1 MINYKIINSGSDG
14 NAVVIEDYILIDCGV
29 SFEKLKPYYKKLKIV
44 FLTHIHSDHFKKST
58 IRKLAKERPTLR
70 WACGEWL
77 VEELVK
83 RGVNKKNIDILYFGN
98 KYNYKAFKVEIEH
111 LYHDVPNCCYKIEI
125 NSKKMIYATDT
136 NSLNGIEAKNYDL
149 YLLEGNYNEKQLLAE
164 LEESKRKG
172 EFNYRYR
179 VLDTHLSEE
188 KATDFVL
195 RNTDNDNYILE
206 YMHKHK
212 NIKNKEE
219 NDGN

>member
-83 RGVNKKNIDILYFGN
+83 REVNKKNIDTGISSIYIFYSKILD
-98 KYNYKAFKVEIEH
+98 KK
-111 LYHDVPNCCYKIEI
+111 LMI
-125 NSKKMIYATDT
+125 N
-136 NSLNGIEAKNYDL
+136 
-149 YLLEGNYNEKQLLAE
+149 
-164 LEESKRKG
+164 
-172 EFNYRYR
+172 
-179 VLDTHLSEE
+179 
-188 KATDFVL
+188 
-195 RNTDNDNYILE
+195 
-206 YMHKHK
+206 
-212 NIKNKEE
+212 
-219 NDGN
+219 